1 MSGTT
6 ISAALTITNIAAL
19 RAYSGIIPPVCQVEG
34 WSAGADGG
42 EGSFWYNAS
51 DTTSSDNGGTII
63 VDGAARRW
71 YRLTGGLPYSVKWFG
86 ATGNGTSNDSAAIN
100 QTFAAAAAAGAS
112 VYFPPGSYGVK
123 DTGLGYCIL
132 NPGISFSG
140 AGRDQSTIF
149 PLAGTASGAN
159 IINVV
164 PPTGNT
170 DFLEMSGVLIF
181 PGATGTVLGA
191 IGIFCNFNGSCAIGQ
206 LHIHDLYVQASI
218 GYGIDIENNPSTNPE
233 GNPSNSVIERC
244 VVWDGIKFG
253 SVGDSVTVRNVVS
266 RGTPGSAHSGILA
279 LVQTGSGGISSHFI
293 VEECN
298 YDCPG
303 AAIWIL
309 NGRNVKLIHNNI
321 ESSFGTGSSS
331 NAVIDLDGTS
341 GTIVMPEVKGNGVA
355 IFGTS
360 TARILIRV
368 NAALEADIDNNTL
381 LAGISIL
388 DGILLTSNAE
398 NTYVGLNEFQTANMG
413 TVINNAGVGT
423 RGVRIPLTLV
433 NGFTNVDSGSALA
446 GYWQSKDGVATLEGL
461 VSCPATP
468 SGLVMCSLPGAII
481 PPTNRFFP
489 AFALVSSVA
498 SPQAVDISAAGLV
511 TYSGSNS
518 ATQVSLDGIVYATIT
533 GVSGTS

>member
-1 MSGTT
+1 
-6 ISAALTITNIAAL
+6 
-19 RAYSGIIPPVCQVEG
+19 
-34 WSAGADGG
+34 
-42 EGSFWYNAS
+42 
-51 DTTSSDNGGTII
+51 
-63 VDGAARRW
+63 
-71 YRLTGGLPYSVKWFG
+71 
-86 ATGNGTSNDSAAIN
+86 
-100 QTFAAAAAAGAS
+100 
-112 VYFPPGSYGVK
+112 VK

-140 AGRDQSTIF
+140 AGRDESVIF
-149 PLAGTASGAN
+149 PLVGTINSAN
-159 IINVV
+159 IMNVV
-164 PPTGNT
+164 ATGNI

-181 PGATGTVLGA
+181 PGFTSSVLGA
-191 IGIFCNFNGSCAIGQ
+191 AGIFCNFTASCQIGQ
-206 LHIHDLYVQASI
+206 LHIHDLYVQAST
-218 GYGIDIENNPSTNPE
+218 GYGIDIENNPTTNPE

-279 LVQTGSGGISSHFI
+279 LVQTGSGGVSSHFI

-498 SPQAVDISAAGLV
+498 SPQAVDISSAGLV